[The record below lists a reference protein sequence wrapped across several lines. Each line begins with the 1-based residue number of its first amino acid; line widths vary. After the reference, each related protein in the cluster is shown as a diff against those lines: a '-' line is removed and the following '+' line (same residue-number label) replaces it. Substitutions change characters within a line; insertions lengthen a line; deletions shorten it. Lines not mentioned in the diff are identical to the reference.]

1 MGPHEGSCES
11 SFFDAAVMEKDSLS
25 VDVPRE
31 FHRRMAAI
39 IDAVQIG
46 IWEEG
51 VHDLLGY
58 ATDYAFGQQ
67 RGLQTLVLKSKHR
80 SAYVRLYWD
89 TVMGDTA
96 ADRQLVDQGIK
107 DSITELR

>member
-1 MGPHEGSCES
+1 M
-11 SFFDAAVMEKDSLS
+11 
-25 VDVPRE
+25 DVPRE

-46 IWEEG
+46 IWEHG

-58 ATDYAFGQQ
+58 STDYAFGQR

-89 TVMGDTA
+89 TVMGDDV
-96 ADRQLVDQGIK
+96 ADRQLMDKAIQDAIN
-107 DSITELR
+107 ELR

>member
-1 MGPHEGSCES
+1 MKSPPAASAIDEES
-11 SFFDAAVMEKDSLS
+11 LA

-39 IDAVQIG
+39 IDAVQTG
-46 IWEEG
+46 IWEAG

-58 ATDYAFGQQ
+58 ATDYAFGQE

-80 SAYVRLYWD
+80 SAYVRLRWD
-89 TVMGDTA
+89 TLMGDA
-96 ADRQLVDQGIK
+96 DADRQLVQASTRNAI
-107 DSITELR
+107 SELS

>member
-1 MGPHEGSCES
+1 VNRHFSKP
-11 SFFDAAVMEKDSLS
+11 AVSEKDPLT
-25 VDVPRE
+25 VEVPRE

-39 IDAVQIG
+39 IEAVQTG
-46 IWEEG
+46 VWEQG

-58 ATDYAFGQQ
+58 ATDYAFGQE

-89 TVMGDTA
+89 TVMGDAA
-96 ADRQLVDQGIK
+96 ADRQLVDEVTRNAIN
-107 DSITELR
+107 ELR